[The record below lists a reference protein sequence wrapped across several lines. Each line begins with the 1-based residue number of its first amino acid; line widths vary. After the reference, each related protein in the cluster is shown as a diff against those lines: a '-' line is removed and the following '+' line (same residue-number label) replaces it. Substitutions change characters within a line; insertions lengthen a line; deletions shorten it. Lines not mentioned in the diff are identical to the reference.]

1 MKIPSRLFLIAIISV
16 VLTSLTSTAFAIT
29 YYYNGPNFTYPFPS
43 SKHISMELTIDRQLD
58 PLISNEIG
66 INMTTLPGFH
76 LLMTDGDTTLT
87 GPGAPGV
94 DFESFWLFATDDQ
107 GLPSLWIFYLST
119 VGRGLYSYHEG
130 GFGYPYFREDSSVEN
145 EYARGYFVESS
156 GPDSSG
162 WSMTSTPSNPV
173 PEPSSLLLLAIG
185 AVGLI
190 GASKMRSRSSRV

>member
-1 MKIPSRLFLIAIISV
+1 MKLKKLLLLTIVSV
-16 VLTSLTSTAFAIT
+16 VLTNFTSTSFAIT

-43 SKHISMELTIDRQLD
+43 SKHISMELTIDQQLD
-58 PLISNEIG
+58 ALILNEDG
-66 INMTTLPGFH
+66 IDVTTLPGFH

-94 DFESFWLFATDDQ
+94 IFESFFLFATDDQ
-107 GLPSLWIFYLST
+107 GLPALWTSE
-119 VGRGLYSYHEG
+119 SYGETTLLGSSHEG
-130 GFGYPYFREDSSVEN
+130 VGHRYYRHDVSVSFQYD
-145 EYARGYFVESS
+145 YARDYFAESS

-190 GASKMRSRSSRV
+190 GAAKIRSRSSRV